1 MTKGRLISIEGIDGV
16 GKNTQAKL
24 LHEHIVKT
32 KGECGFFSFP
42 RYNTPTGKLVGEYLK
57 SGRTDLDLRGRA
69 KLYADDRLAAKDEIL
84 SYLDRG
90 VDVVCDRYITSNIVY
105 FEQFARMGNPEL
117 VGVIGKE
124 IEHNEFVINGI
135 PKIDQ
140 LITLTAGLRHFDLM
154 MESKAKR
161 EYTDAKLDQHEANYE
176 LIKGCHELYGKYG
189 LAQGT
194 VIECDYEGKLLDID
208 FISEAVK
215 YIYNKGSNSS
225 ASITMYHDFRHLR
238 LRAGKTDWPCEITRG
253 DISFL
258 FYLSNEITVGHGF
271 YNQ

>member
-1 MTKGRLISIEGIDGV
+1 MEKGRLIAIEGIDGV

-24 LHEHIVKT
+24 LHEHIIKM

-42 RYNTPTGKLVGEYLK
+42 RYDTPTGKLVGEYLK

-69 KLYADDRLAAKDEIL
+69 KLYADDRLAAKEEIL

-105 FEQFARMGNPEL
+105 FEQFARMGTPEL

-124 IEHNEFVINGI
+124 IEHSEFVINGI

-140 LITLTAGLRHFDLM
+140 LITLTASLDHFNSM

-161 EYTDAKLDQHEANYE
+161 EYTDAKLDQHEVKFE
-176 LIKGCHELYGKYG
+176 LIRGCHELYGKYG
-189 LAQGT
+189 LENGT
-194 VIECDYEGKLLDID
+194 VIQCDYNGGLL
-208 FISEAVK
+208 FIGTIHIVVKNIYEANRSMVGFMAECEKIEEDVIENNVK
-215 YIYNKGSNSS
+215 ANTQVNFLIKKVINP
-225 ASITMYHDFRHLR
+225 THL
-238 LRAGKTDWPCEITRG
+238 L
-253 DISFL
+253 
-258 FYLSNEITVGHGF
+258 
-271 YNQ
+271 

>member
-1 MTKGRLISIEGIDGV
+1 MTYLFYQGTNMQKGRLIAIEGIDGV

-24 LHEHIVKT
+24 LHEHIIKV

-42 RYNTPTGKLVGEYLK
+42 RYDTPTGKLVGEYLK
-57 SGRTDLDLRGRA
+57 SGRNDLDLHGRA

-90 VDVVCDRYITSNIVY
+90 IDVVCDRYITSNIVY
-105 FEQFARMGNPEL
+105 FEQFARMGAPEL

-140 LITLTAGLRHFDLM
+140 LITLTASLDHFNTM
-154 MESKAKR
+154 MVSKAKR

-176 LIKGCHELYGKYG
+176 LIRGCHELYGKYG
-189 LAQGT
+189 YDNGI
-194 VIECDYEGKLLDID
+194 VIQCDSNNDLLDINN
-208 FISEAVK
+208 ISKVVK
-215 YIYNKGSNSS
+215 LIYESYPTVFVNYITEYEVSEEQWILCRNNK
-225 ASITMYHDFRHLR
+225 
-238 LRAGKTDWPCEITRG
+238 
-253 DISFL
+253 
-258 FYLSNEITVGHGF
+258 
-271 YNQ
+271 

>member
-1 MTKGRLISIEGIDGV
+1 MEKGRLIAIEGIDGV

-42 RYNTPTGKLVGEYLK
+42 RYDTPTGKLVGEYLK

-105 FEQFARMGNPEL
+105 FEQFARMGQPEL
-117 VGVIGKE
+117 VDVIGKE

-135 PKIDQ
+135 PKIDL
-140 LITLTAGLRHFDLM
+140 LITLTASLEHFNSM

-161 EYTDAKLDQHEANYE
+161 EYTDSKLDKHEANYE
-176 LIKGCHELYGKYG
+176 LIKGCHFLYGEYG
-189 LAQGT
+189 LQNG
-194 VIECDYEGKLLDID
+194 VLVVCDCDGELLDIQTINQPLKD
-208 FISEAVK
+208 MWSEDNW
-215 YIYNKGSNSS
+215 NKSHNLGENIKRRK
-225 ASITMYHDFRHLR
+225 ARFLPEI
-238 LRAGKTDWPCEITRG
+238 KDWLYDITRP
-253 DISFL
+253 
-258 FYLSNEITVGHGF
+258 
-271 YNQ
+271 